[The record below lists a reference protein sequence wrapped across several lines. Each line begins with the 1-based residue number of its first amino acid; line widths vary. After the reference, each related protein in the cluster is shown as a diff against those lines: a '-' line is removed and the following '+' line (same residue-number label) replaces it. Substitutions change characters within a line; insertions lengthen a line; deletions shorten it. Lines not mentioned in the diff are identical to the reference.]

1 MRILHVTH
9 NDMDA
14 VGCDVIVRIYCKEN
28 LGIDPSSD
36 EIKTCWCTAT
46 GASDVI
52 IKEIEAIRCN
62 AQQRMPTNIFISD
75 ISITEECAKMLEKLS
90 EMYGFEVKLFDH
102 HATNKLSEIFPWC
115 KVVLSSPPISATM
128 ILRNELLGSID
139 ADKYPGIDEFCDKV
153 SRYDT
158 WMWKKNPRDYSEEDY
173 NTLCKFY
180 GAASYSKRIVDSGFN
195 FSIENFDKLVVDK
208 FKEKSDADVL
218 KYTNESRL
226 AFVKDGDLMI
236 AYALY
241 SGDFGNAVM
250 EAIYENYP
258 QVDIVANILPASRQI
273 SFRTNKQHVNVGEYA
288 KKNYG
293 GGGHPSAAGAM
304 WIEMDIYL
312 ECLKTFYENVGKGIQ

>member
-9 NDMDA
+9 KDMDA

-28 LGIDPSSD
+28 LGIDASSD

-46 GASDVI
+46 GASDTI

-173 NTLCKFY
+173 NMAVEASEILFGKSTKESLLKLDEKTLLEVFDGVPQFEVSRADLEAGVKAVDLFTDN
-180 GAASYSKRIVDSGFN
+180 AHVFPSKGEMRKLTQGGGI
-195 FSIENFDKLVVDK
+195 SINKEKLDAFDKVITTDYLLDDKYILVQK
-208 FKEKSDADVL
+208 
-218 KYTNESRL
+218 
-226 AFVKDGDLMI
+226 G
-236 AYALY
+236 
-241 SGDFGNAVM
+241 
-250 EAIYENYP
+250 
-258 QVDIVANILPASRQI
+258 
-273 SFRTNKQHVNVGEYA
+273 
-288 KKNYG
+288 KKNY
-293 GGGHPSAAGAM
+293 
-304 WIEMDIYL
+304 YL
-312 ECLKTFYENVGKGIQ
+312 VIAK